1 MDFAKI
7 VKFCA
12 IAIAT
17 LEAIQSVCTSI
28 AKNQEREKLNTENTT
43 DATK

>member
-7 VKFCA
+7 VRFCA

-17 LEAIQSVCTSI
+17 LEAIQSVCTSL
-28 AKNQEREKLNTENTT
+28 AKNQEREKIQTTET
-43 DATK
+43 DGTK